1 MKGRDTM
8 NQIVIGQFIA
18 LKRKEKNLTQGQ
30 LAEILNISNKTISK
44 WETGKSMPDYSLIN
58 PLCEALDVT
67 VSELLEGQKSYESI
81 NEKQLIDL
89 VRKIQQLEDQK
100 LMLYGIIFSTM
111 GVSMQ
116 ALAHTSESHILSI
129 SMLILSVVES
139 LLGLGM
145 IIKYLLE

>member
-1 MKGRDTM
+1 M

-30 LAEILNISNKTISK
+30 LAEMLNISNKTISK

-67 VSELLEGQKSYESI
+67 VSELLEGQASYNSM

-100 LMLYGIIFSTM
+100 IMFYGIIMSTM

-116 ALAHTSESHILSI
+116 DLEHTAGSQILYGCMLFLSI
-129 SMLILSVVES
+129 VES

-145 IIKYLLE
+145 IIKYLLK

>member
-1 MKGRDTM
+1 M
-8 NQIVIGQFIA
+8 NQIIVGQFIA

-30 LAEILNISNKTISK
+30 LAEILNISNKAISK

-67 VSELLEGQKSYESI
+67 VSELLEGQASYNSM

-89 VRKIQQLEDQK
+89 LRRIQQLENQK
-100 LMLYGIIFSTM
+100 FMLYGIIMISM

-116 ALAHTSESHILSI
+116 ALSHVTEPQFISGGMLLLSI
-129 SMLILSVVES
+129 VES
-139 LLGLGM
+139 LFELGM
-145 IIKYLLE
+145 IIKYLLK

>member
-1 MKGRDTM
+1 M
-8 NQIVIGQFIA
+8 NQIIIGQFIA

-67 VSELLEGQKSYESI
+67 VSELLEGQASYNSM

-89 VRKIQQLEDQK
+89 VRKIQQLENQK
-100 LMLYGIIFSTM
+100 TMLYGIIMSTM

-116 ALAHTSESHILSI
+116 ALAHTTGSHFMSVCMLLLSF
-129 SMLILSVVES
+129 VES
-139 LLGLGM
+139 LLGVGM
-145 IIKYLLE
+145 IIYYLLK

>member
-1 MKGRDTM
+1 M
-8 NQIVIGQFIA
+8 NQIIVGQFIA

-67 VSELLEGQKSYESI
+67 VSELLEGQASYNSM

-89 VRKIQQLEDQK
+89 LRK
-100 LMLYGIIFSTM
+100 FNN
-111 GVSMQ
+111 
-116 ALAHTSESHILSI
+116 
-129 SMLILSVVES
+129 
-139 LLGLGM
+139 
-145 IIKYLLE
+145 

>member
-1 MKGRDTM
+1 M

-30 LAEILNISNKTISK
+30 LAEMLNIANKTISK

-67 VSELLEGQKSYESI
+67 VSELLEGQASYNSM

-100 LMLYGIIFSTM
+100 IMFMAS
-111 GVSMQ
+111 
-116 ALAHTSESHILSI
+116 
-129 SMLILSVVES
+129 
-139 LLGLGM
+139 
-145 IIKYLLE
+145 

>member
-1 MKGRDTM
+1 M
-8 NQIVIGQFIA
+8 NQIIIGQFIA

-67 VSELLEGQKSYESI
+67 VSELLEGQAAYNSI

-89 VRKIQQLEDQK
+89 VRKTQQLENQRI
-100 LMLYGIIFSTM
+100 MLYGVILITM

-116 ALAHTSESHILSI
+116 ALSHVTGSQFLSVCMLLLSI
-129 SMLILSVVES
+129 VES

-145 IIKYLLE
+145 ILKYMLK

>member
-1 MKGRDTM
+1 M

-30 LAEILNISNKTISK
+30 LAEMLNISNKTISK

-67 VSELLEGQKSYESI
+67 VSELLDGQASYNSM

-100 LMLYGIIFSTM
+100 IMFYGIIMSTM
-111 GVSMQ
+111 AVSMQ
-116 ALAHTSESHILSI
+116 VLAHTAGSQILSGC
-129 SMLILSVVES
+129 MLFLSIVET

-145 IIKYLLE
+145 ILKYLLK

>member
-1 MKGRDTM
+1 M

-30 LAEILNISNKTISK
+30 LAEMLNISNKTISK

-67 VSELLEGQKSYESI
+67 VSELLEGQASYNSM

-100 LMLYGIIFSTM
+100 IMFYGIIMSTM
-111 GVSMQ
+111 AVSMQ
-116 ALAHTSESHILSI
+116 ALAHTAGSQILSGC
-129 SMLILSVVES
+129 MLFLSIVET

-145 IIKYLLE
+145 ILKYLLK

>member
-1 MKGRDTM
+1 M

-30 LAEILNISNKTISK
+30 LAEMLNISNKTISK

-67 VSELLEGQKSYESI
+67 VSELLDGQASYNSM

-100 LMLYGIIFSTM
+100 IMFYGIIMSTM
-111 GVSMQ
+111 AVSMQ
-116 ALAHTSESHILSI
+116 ALAHTAGSQILSGC
-129 SMLILSVVES
+129 MLFLSIVES

-145 IIKYLLE
+145 IIKYLLK

>member
-1 MKGRDTM
+1 M

-30 LAEILNISNKTISK
+30 LAEMLNISNKTISK

-58 PLCEALDVT
+58 PLCDALDVT
-67 VSELLEGQKSYESI
+67 VSELLEGQASYNSM

-100 LMLYGIIFSTM
+100 IMFYGIIMSTM

-116 ALAHTSESHILSI
+116 ALAHTAGW
-129 SMLILSVVES
+129 MYAFLIYCR
-139 LLGLGM
+139 
-145 IIKYLLE
+145 IIIRVRNDH

>member
-1 MKGRDTM
+1 M

-44 WETGKSMPDYSLIN
+44 WETGKSMPEYSLIN

-111 GVSMQ
+111 GVLMK
-116 ALAHTSESHILSI
+116 ALAHTSGSHILSMC
-129 SMLILSVVES
+129 MLILSVVES